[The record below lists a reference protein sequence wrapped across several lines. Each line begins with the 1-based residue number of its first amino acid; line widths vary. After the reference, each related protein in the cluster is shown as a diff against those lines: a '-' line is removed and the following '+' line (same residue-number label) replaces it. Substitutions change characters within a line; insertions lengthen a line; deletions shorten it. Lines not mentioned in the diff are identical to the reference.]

1 MTELAARNEAEAY
14 LYLELRASEG
24 GGRAEPSRSTRF
36 EPYPEGGPGA
46 TRMRC
51 ALPGEEYVF
60 VLPAPPA
67 AQDHRPDAV
76 DYGPGRSS
84 LLDPLDWF
92 TVEAGY
98 AQGGAAAVRALAE
111 SGETP
116 GERESAAVARM
127 LRVAAGAADQLA
139 RYLPEGSAAGDA
151 VAAEDFR
158 TQEGRDLRSA
168 DPWPFERGRV
178 DQARADYRALLAEF
192 LDGVGGKPAA

>member
-14 LYLELRASEG
+14 LYLELRATEG
-24 GGRAEPSRSTRF
+24 EGRTEHSRSTEF
-36 EPYPEGGPGA
+36 EPYPQGGPGA

-60 VLPAPPA
+60 VLPAPPY

-76 DYGPGRSS
+76 DYGPGRST

-98 AQGGAAAVRALAE
+98 AQGGAGAVRALAE

-116 GERESAAVARM
+116 GERESAAVSRM
-127 LRVAAGAADQLA
+127 LRIAAGAADQLA
-139 RYLPEGSAAGDA
+139 RYLPEGGSPGDA
-151 VAAEDFR
+151 VPAGAFL

-168 DPWPFERGRV
+168 DSWPFERGRI

-192 LDGVGGKPAA
+192 LDGTGGRPA